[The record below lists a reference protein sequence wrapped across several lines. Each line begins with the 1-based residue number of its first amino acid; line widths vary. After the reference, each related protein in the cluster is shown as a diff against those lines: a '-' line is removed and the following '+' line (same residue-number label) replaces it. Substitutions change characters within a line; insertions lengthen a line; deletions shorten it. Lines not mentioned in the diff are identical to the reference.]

1 LIIKTTTL
9 AYNHFLAILIAT
21 GSHALAAPVRPRAI
35 RLVMERLDAVCVASK
50 QLEKGVETRSS
61 FL

>member
-21 GSHALAAPVRPRAI
+21 GSHALAAPVRPAI